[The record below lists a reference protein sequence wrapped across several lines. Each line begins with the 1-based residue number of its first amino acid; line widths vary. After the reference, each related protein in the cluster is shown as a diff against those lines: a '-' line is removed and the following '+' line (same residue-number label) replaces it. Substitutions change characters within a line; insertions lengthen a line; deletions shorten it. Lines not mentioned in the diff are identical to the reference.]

1 MRRHNPTG
9 TFHLIE
15 SKLAYINLAGSHMH
29 LLKYNGINELD
40 GKDGTRKNCSLLI
53 NVIRLSGKCK

>member
-1 MRRHNPTG
+1 
-9 TFHLIE
+9 
-15 SKLAYINLAGSHMH
+15 MH

-53 NVIRLSGKCK
+53 NVIRLSGKCKSILLFLSQV